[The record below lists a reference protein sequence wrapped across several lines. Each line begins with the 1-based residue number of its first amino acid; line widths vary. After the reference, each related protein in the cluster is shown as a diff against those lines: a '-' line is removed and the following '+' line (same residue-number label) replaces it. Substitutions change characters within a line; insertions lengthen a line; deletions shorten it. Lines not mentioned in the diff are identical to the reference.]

1 MMVFNKPEEAA
12 KLKLKIV
19 GNYIGLDIKDIPKN
33 MSIDDMMS
41 LIREKGIELIDN
53 EQ

>member
-1 MMVFNKPEEAA
+1 MKVFNKPEEAA
-12 KLKLKIV
+12 RLKLKIV
-19 GNYIGLDIKDIPKN
+19 DHYIGLDIKDIPKN